1 MPLAAHFQPEW
12 WKLLPYGVITLFAN
26 RFLARLMNKEDFRLR
41 DLPGTIIMSTACAL
55 VAVAMSLASEA
66 TKKANESF
74 LEHQGNSQKLVLF
87 QYSAYNDYK
96 AVDAVTSKYSQ
107 FTSVLF
113 ILFLVVVFVL
123 AVFLIIYRA
132 VLLLNVQ
139 GDFTK
144 IKQDPDKLRFFTSIC
159 GFITGLLGGVSD
171 VLVGS
176 TITYLKALNEHGGTE
191 LVFSTPLV
199 YVLTICGAILWL
211 LYNYYL
217 AANLHYCTASAFV
230 TVEQVTEIV
239 VYQLAAMVLFQWY
252 NHIGTTGS
260 ILLVIGGLIVLL
272 ILSMFFCTRT
282 NPDQAYAAN
291 MQAVETPQN
300 QAKDEEQ
307 PLVSSDTKADPGSST
322 AKNSAVRASGEE
334 ATREPASQGSTGT
347 SSAAEE
353 LPESHPE
360 VVCCNCFGKQC
371 GGQACGKTGCHCNPT
386 GCGGK
391 PAECGCVT
399 GKFFTGARRGNRK
412 SS

>member
-1 MPLAAHFQPEW
+1 
-12 WKLLPYGVITLFAN
+12 V
-26 RFLARLMNKEDFRLR
+26 
-41 DLPGTIIMSTACAL
+41 
-55 VAVAMSLASEA
+55 
-66 TKKANESF
+66 
-74 LEHQGNSQKLVLF
+74 
-87 QYSAYNDYK
+87 
-96 AVDAVTSKYSQ
+96 
-107 FTSVLF
+107 
-113 ILFLVVVFVL
+113 ILFLVVVFLV

-159 GFITGLLGGVSD
+159 GLITGLLGGVSD

-176 TITYLKALNEHGGTE
+176 TITYFKALHEHGGTD
-191 LVFSTPLV
+191 LIFSTPLV
-199 YVLTICGAILWL
+199 YVLTICGSILWL

-252 NHIGTTGS
+252 NHIGTTGA

-282 NPDQAYAAN
+282 NPDQAYD
-291 MQAVETPQN
+291 MQTVETPQN
-300 QAKDEEQ
+300 QSKDEEQ
-307 PLVSSDTKADPGSST
+307 PLVLPDTKADPGSST
-322 AKNSAVRASGEE
+322 AMNPAAGASGEA
-334 ATREPASQGSTGT
+334 ATQEPASQVGAGS
-347 SSAAEE
+347 SSATEE
-353 LPESHPE
+353 LPESQPE
-360 VVCCNCFGKQC
+360 VVCCNCCGKQC